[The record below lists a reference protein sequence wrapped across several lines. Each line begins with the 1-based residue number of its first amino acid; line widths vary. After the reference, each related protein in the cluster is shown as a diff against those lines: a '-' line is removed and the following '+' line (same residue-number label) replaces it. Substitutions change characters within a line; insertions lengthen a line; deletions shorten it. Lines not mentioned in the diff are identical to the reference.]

1 MRELKIFELRP
12 PRNTPAISAGETACF
27 VPPGCARRETR
38 ASNVA
43 MSFAKECHGK
53 THRYIRSTKTQN
65 ALPESKREFP
75 PYPSVASD
83 GGDENAPSH
92 LGYSSKTIPRERC
105 YTTAGAVL
113 GGSNAKLHLFSTL
126 HRSIRGKSAA
136 SLALVFGAFLF
147 RCQPRNHG
155 LPGQTPG
162 RFFDI
167 SRLFSSSIEIRS

>member
-1 MRELKIFELRP
+1 
-12 PRNTPAISAGETACF
+12 
-27 VPPGCARRETR
+27 
-38 ASNVA
+38 

-113 GGSNAKLHLFSTL
+113 GGASVRNIFNALMH
-126 HRSIRGKSAA
+126 SAA
-136 SLALVFGAFLF
+136 
-147 RCQPRNHG
+147 RKKE
-155 LPGQTPG
+155 G
-162 RFFDI
+162 RVIFKA
-167 SRLFSSSIEIRS
+167 IENSDRF